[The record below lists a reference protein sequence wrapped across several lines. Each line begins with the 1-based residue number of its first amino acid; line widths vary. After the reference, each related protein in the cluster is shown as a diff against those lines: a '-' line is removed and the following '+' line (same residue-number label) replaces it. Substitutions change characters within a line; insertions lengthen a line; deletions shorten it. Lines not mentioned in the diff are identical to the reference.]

1 MDIQMKKADKIMK
14 KILGLV
20 KDEHKEMV
28 EANVKKATN
37 EFLALTDEEQYD
49 WFVAEGTI
57 GWFFDTNHLGFL
69 EDYEAGMQMVLKN
82 EDNEDDEFA
91 LIDLVC
97 DYLDCYLD

>member
-1 MDIQMKKADKIMK
+1 MKKADKIMS

-20 KDEHKEMV
+20 KDEHKAMV
-28 EANVKKATN
+28 EEKVKKATN

-69 EDYEAGMQMVLKN
+69 EDYEAGMQKV
-82 EDNEDDEFA
+82 
-91 LIDLVC
+91 LIDFGSECDFIDFVT
-97 DYLDCYLD
+97 DYLDCFLD

>member
-1 MDIQMKKADKIMK
+1 MKKADKIMK

-69 EDYEAGMQMVLKN
+69 EDYEAGMQKVLLN
-82 EDNEDDEFA
+82 PGDECDF
-91 LIDLVC
+91 IDLVC
-97 DYLDCYLD
+97 EYLDCHLD